1 MQLMNMS
8 QEAYSKE
15 LNRQIDNCEVELKAL
30 SNDYQKC
37 TDDVC
42 KSQMRT
48 LLEKKEYNL
57 LDLYRRRSD
66 NGNIN

>member
-1 MQLMNMS
+1 MS

-42 KSQMRT
+42 KSQIRKQKK
-48 LLEKKEYNL
+48 KKEYNL
-57 LDLYRRRSD
+57 LDLYKRRSD

>member
-1 MQLMNMS
+1 MS

-42 KSQMRT
+42 KSQIRT

-57 LDLYRRRSD
+57 LDLYKRRSD

>member
-1 MQLMNMS
+1 MNMS

-42 KSQMRT
+42 KSQIRT
-48 LLEKKEYNL
+48 LLEKKEHNL
-57 LDLYRRRSD
+57 LDLYKRRSD
-66 NGNIN
+66 NGYIN